1 MMWIVAASIALITGF
16 GMAVALTPRR
26 VEYVEHTDINANP
39 QSVYNAVRRQ
49 ETLMQWSAWPAET
62 GSDCRVEGADG
73 VVGAQL
79 VYLDKRGRVFGRQEV
94 LSLEENRLVSLSV
107 ESKGPPQA
115 TRLTI
120 LLTPI
125 DEGRTRALLHFENR
139 IAPPFHLILRLAGVV
154 RWTREMHAK
163 DLAGLKR
170 WCETAQPT
178 ARADAT

>member
-1 MMWIVAASIALITGF
+1 MMWIVAASIALISGF

-62 GSDCRVEGADG
+62 GSDCRVEGA
-73 VVGAQL
+73 
-79 VYLDKRGRVFGRQEV
+79 KRGRVFGRQEV

-120 LLTPI
+120 LLTPL

-139 IAPPFHLILRLAGVV
+139 LAPPFHLILRLAGVV
-154 RWTREMHAK
+154 RWTREMHVK

-178 ARADAT
+178 ARTDAT